1 MQNVEKDKKFT
12 YNIKQCK
19 IIDKIIKSGVYEMNK
34 IFKSIAILLI
44 LSFSI
49 IGCSNN
55 EIVKEDQLGITNEIQ
70 IGENHEDEGMEVDNI
85 PEEES
90 IEDNVEEESTV
101 EYINI
106 VSEEVRIPILM
117 YHSISD
123 DDPNNSLLVPPDM
136 FDEQMAWLEENNFTS
151 MSMDEAIEAMNTG
164 KVPKRPVVITF
175 DDGYMDNYTS
185 AFPSLKEHNMN
196 GTFFVI
202 TSGVDNGYYMSSD
215 MLREMQDAGM
225 IIENHTENHVEL
237 NNLSREEAIDEI
249 RNAQTFLREVIGAEA
264 NYLCYPVGRY
274 SDETIE
280 IAKELGIKAA
290 VTTQGG
296 ISQITDGNYELKRV
310 RVSPMSIEGFAEIF
324 SEYIY

>member
-19 IIDKIIKSGVYEMNK
+19 IIDKIIKSGVYEMKK

-123 DDPNNSLLVPPDM
+123 DDPNNSLLVPPAM
-136 FDEQMAWLEENNFTS
+136 FDEQMAWLEENKFTA
-151 MSMDEAIEAMNTG
+151 MTMDEAMEAMNSG
-164 KVPKRPVVITF
+164 IVPKRPVVITF
-175 DDGYMDNYTS
+175 DDGYMDNYIS
-185 AFPSLKEHNMN
+185 AFPSLKEHNMK

-202 TSGVDNGYYMSSD
+202 TSGVGNGYYMSAD
-215 MLREMQDAGM
+215 MLREMQDVGM
-225 IIENHTENHVEL
+225 SIENHTENHVEL
-237 NNLSREEAIDEI
+237 NNLTREEAINEI
-249 RNAQTFLREVIGAEA
+249 KNAQTFLREVIGSEA

-296 ISQITDGNYELKRV
+296 ISQTIDGSYELKRV
-310 RVSPMSIEGFAEIF
+310 RVSPMSIESFAEIF

>member
-1 MQNVEKDKKFT
+1 MQNVEIDKKFT

-19 IIDKIIKSGVYEMNK
+19 IIDKIIKSGVYEMKK

-185 AFPSLKEHNMN
+185 AFPSLKEHNMK

-249 RNAQTFLREVIGAEA
+249 RNAQTFLREVIGSEA

-280 IAKELGIKAA
+280 IAK
-290 VTTQGG
+290 
-296 ISQITDGNYELKRV
+296 
-310 RVSPMSIEGFAEIF
+310 
-324 SEYIY
+324 

>member
-1 MQNVEKDKKFT
+1 MKKLLRVIT
-12 YNIKQCK
+12 
-19 IIDKIIKSGVYEMNK
+19 
-34 IFKSIAILLI
+34 ILAI

-49 IGCSNN
+49 IGCTSNN
-55 EIVKEDQLGITNEIQ
+55 NIREENLGIINSEQAEEKNNEDNSNDSSINDEDRLEEEEKEDKIK
-70 IGENHEDEGMEVDNI
+70 
-85 PEEES
+85 
-90 IEDNVEEESTV
+90 V
-101 EYINI
+101 EYID
-106 VSEEVRIPILM
+106 VALEEVRIPILM

-123 DDPNNSLLVPPDM
+123 ADPNNSLLVPADM
-136 FDEQMAWLEENNFTS
+136 FDEQMAWLEENNFTA
-151 MSMDEAIEAMNTG
+151 MTMDEVMEAMNTG

-185 AFPSLKEHNMN
+185 AFPSLKNHNMK

-202 TSGVDNGYYMSSD
+202 TSSVDNGYCMSTD
-215 MLREMQDAGM
+215 MLKEMQESGM
-225 IIENHTENHVEL
+225 NIENHTENHVEL
-237 NNLSREEAIDEI
+237 NSLSREEAFEEI
-249 RNAQTFLREVIGAEA
+249 KNAQIFLRDVIGSEA

-296 ISQITDGNYELKRV
+296 ISQTTDGNYELKRV
-310 RVSPMSIEGFAEIF
+310 RVSPMSIESFAEIF

>member
-1 MQNVEKDKKFT
+1 MK
-12 YNIKQCK
+12 
-19 IIDKIIKSGVYEMNK
+19 
-34 IFKSIAILLI
+34 
-44 LSFSI
+44 
-49 IGCSNN
+49 
-55 EIVKEDQLGITNEIQ
+55 
-70 IGENHEDEGMEVDNI
+70 
-85 PEEES
+85 
-90 IEDNVEEESTV
+90 
-101 EYINI
+101 
-106 VSEEVRIPILM
+106 
-117 YHSISD
+117 
-123 DDPNNSLLVPPDM
+123 
-136 FDEQMAWLEENNFTS
+136 
-151 MSMDEAIEAMNTG
+151 
-164 KVPKRPVVITF
+164 
-175 DDGYMDNYTS
+175 
-185 AFPSLKEHNMN
+185 